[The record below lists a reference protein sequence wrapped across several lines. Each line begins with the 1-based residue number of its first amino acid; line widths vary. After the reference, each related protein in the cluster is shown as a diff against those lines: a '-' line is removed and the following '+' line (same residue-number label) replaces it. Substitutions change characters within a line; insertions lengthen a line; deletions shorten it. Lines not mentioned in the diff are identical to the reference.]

1 MEKSMVK
8 SSVNEH
14 TMSLLNAME
23 KKNKFEIQNSLSRYS
38 GNGVMNFGLIL
49 SIPNNDRLKGLCAKL
64 GDKYVHSIIGAS
76 LSSAFD
82 VLCVKDI
89 SGELIF
95 EISLRVIE
103 EAGEDNLSMEDF
115 MIFLRGMIAG
125 KFGKIYNRMDMPT
138 FFELFENYRQQ
149 RHEALLEIRYE
160 QQVNHKSAGPTE
172 RESDNQDREKELT
185 RSAIGDYLR
194 EKYK

>member
-1 MEKSMVK
+1 MEKQD
-8 SSVNEH
+8 
-14 TMSLLNAME
+14 
-23 KKNKFEIQNSLSRYS
+23 KFEIQRSLSRYS

-49 SIPNNDRLKGLCAKL
+49 SIPSNDRLNGLCVKL
-64 GDKYVHSIIGAS
+64 GEKYVHSIIGAS
-76 LSSAFD
+76 LSSALD
-82 VLCVKDI
+82 VLSVKDV

-95 EISLRVIE
+95 DISLRVIE
-103 EAGEDNLSMEDF
+103 ESGEDNLSMEDF

-149 RHEALLEIRYE
+149 RHQALMEIRYE
-160 QQVNHKSAGPTE
+160 QQVNHKAQGPAE
-172 RESDNQDREKELT
+172 RESDNQDRERELC
-185 RSAIGDYLR
+185 RSAIGEYLK

>member
-1 MEKSMVK
+1 
-8 SSVNEH
+8 
-14 TMSLLNAME
+14 MSLLNAME
-23 KKNKFEIQNSLSRYS
+23 KKDKFEIKKNLARYS
-38 GNGVMNFGLIL
+38 GNGIMNFGLIL
-49 SIPNNDRLKGLCAKL
+49 SIPHEDRICGLCLKI
-64 GDKYVHSIIGAS
+64 GEKYVHSIIGAS

-82 VLCVKDI
+82 VLSVKDI
-89 SGELIF
+89 SGELVF

-103 EAGEDNLSMEDF
+103 ESGEDHLSMEDF

-149 RHEALLEIRYE
+149 RHDALSEIRYE
-160 QQVNHKSAGPTE
+160 QQVNHKSNGPTE

-194 EKYK
+194 EKYKTSSPNQTF